1 MPSRP
6 SQPLIQATVFD
17 HQQGTREQSHRE
29 EQMQDVTPS
38 QLNAMDLSL
47 CLQTPTLQPQHGTG
61 GESEQPA
68 KRVNSPVT
76 SAMEMQ

>member
-1 MPSRP
+1 
-6 SQPLIQATVFD
+6 
-17 HQQGTREQSHRE
+17 
-29 EQMQDVTPS
+29 MQDVTPS